1 MHGLP
6 ERVFAPQLSI
16 TFTST
21 FRRVL
26 SIEDF
31 GRRELPCIGF
41 SELDELYSAPSS
53 APERKT
59 PIRASISIMGRSGR
73 PKIPTG

>member
-1 MHGLP
+1 MHAP
-6 ERVFAPQLSI
+6 PDRVFAPQLSI

-21 FRRVL
+21 FHRVL

-41 SELDELYSAPSS
+41 SALDELCSAL
-53 APERKT
+53 
-59 PIRASISIMGRSGR
+59 PIAVEAKLSDGRV
-73 PKIPTG
+73 PQ